1 MARRKDSEGWEDSEG
16 WKRYVRDFRK
26 DGLPKIMNS
35 AVALSIIGGD
45 GKDFD
50 TKQAT
55 EIGAILLLGKPLL
68 LVAMPGAKIPAG
80 LLRASDMIVFDWTPS
95 DEESQ
100 ERLRR
105 AIQEMVGNV

>member
-26 DGLPKIMNS
+26 NGLPKIMNS
-35 AVALSIIGGD
+35 AVTLSIISSD

-55 EIGAILLLGKPLL
+55 ELGAILLLGKPLL
-68 LVAMPGAKIPAG
+68 LVAMPGAMIPPG
-80 LLRASDMIVFDWTPS
+80 LARAADTIVFDWTPS

-100 ERLRR
+100 ERLQR
-105 AIQEMVGNV
+105 AIQEMVRNV